1 MFSESSVSRPLS
13 FVSLLQLGDRSR
25 NPDPGVEMNASSAE
39 WARETGAIRERLRLR
54 RCIGGGR
61 GGGSKYIGEGRER
74 GGRIWNLGTFM
85 SGELSAEDPGDDD
98 EEEEEEEEFDDDND
112 EAWEQLEQLGVSI
125 SRSS

>member
-1 MFSESSVSRPLS
+1 
-13 FVSLLQLGDRSR
+13 
-25 NPDPGVEMNASSAE
+25 
-39 WARETGAIRERLRLR
+39 
-54 RCIGGGR
+54 
-61 GGGSKYIGEGRER
+61 
-74 GGRIWNLGTFM
+74 M